1 MGAVFTAIVGGGLNE
16 WSSNILSLR
25 VAAAA
30 AAAVVLHN
38 HKITDNSSETHPC
51 LFASPRAPSA
61 LVYQLMY

>member
-1 MGAVFTAIVGGGLNE
+1 MGAVFTAIVRGGLNE
-16 WSSNILSLR
+16 WSLNILSLR
-25 VAAAA
+25 AAAA
-30 AAAVVLHN
+30 AVVVLHN